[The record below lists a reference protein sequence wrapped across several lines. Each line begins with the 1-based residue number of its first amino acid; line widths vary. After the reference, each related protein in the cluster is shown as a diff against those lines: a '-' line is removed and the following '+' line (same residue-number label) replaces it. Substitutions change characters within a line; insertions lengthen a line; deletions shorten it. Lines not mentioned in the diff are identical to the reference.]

1 MHIEFVLTILIILL
15 LMLIFL
21 HYHDNYSPLLGSAKD
36 LKTLFYIV
44 YVMEDKTRLTK
55 EEIQKELENL
65 SNWIYKNNSLEMQ
78 WQFFKFSD
86 LIDFLKKVITT
97 MDKQN
102 HHSDLI
108 LDTKN
113 KIIKVSVTTHS
124 ENAVTRADVEFA
136 KALNKLS

>member
-1 MHIEFVLTILIILL
+1 
-15 LMLIFL
+15 MLIFL

-55 EEIQKELENL
+55 EEIQKELESL

-86 LIDFLKKVITT
+86 LIDFLKKVIAT

-108 LDTKN
+108 LDIKN

-124 ENAVTRADVEFA
+124 ENAVTKADVEFA
-136 KALNKLS
+136 KALDKLS